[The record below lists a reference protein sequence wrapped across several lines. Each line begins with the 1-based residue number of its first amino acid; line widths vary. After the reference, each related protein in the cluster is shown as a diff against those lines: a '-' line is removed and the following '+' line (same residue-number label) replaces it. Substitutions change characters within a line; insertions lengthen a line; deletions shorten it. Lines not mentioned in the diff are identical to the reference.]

1 MRQAVGRSSGALSSR
16 YVADEYAASVRIAST
31 SGGEGED
38 EGRSKATDSYSD
50 LTPHLPPT
58 QRYGGAGNPLPFVKG
73 EAALPRLNN
82 EEAVSI

>member
-1 MRQAVGRSSGALSSR
+1 MHYQVATSRTNMRRPYGSLLPL
-16 YVADEYAASVRIAST
+16 E
-31 SGGEGED
+31 GEAED